1 MAPAHEHQDPRMKPI
16 LATLA
21 CCIAGSAPAQSTTIW
36 VNDPGGVSIATDAQ
50 DNVYSARWDYNPAG
64 DIWVAKRS
72 AAGALLWEVRFDNT
86 DSTRHEVATWVET
99 DSAGNALVSGT
110 VRSGFSNP
118 VNANSLL
125 MKFSPSGQLLWRR
138 VYETNF
144 DGSSTRKLVVDAADN
159 AYVLGLGTGPLGQV
173 TTIKKFDPNG
183 NPVWSWFDSQGIG
196 APVNFKRTPDGALLV
211 SARGITGSFN
221 GFAKVDANGQT
232 IWSLAGIGSLTV
244 GDAAGDANGDSYLVD
259 SVYPSGSGS
268 VLRKVGPAGAT
279 IWERTHAMAAFR
291 VEVGPDGSPLASGF
305 PNAGSPGAAFM
316 KYDAAGNFLWEN
328 LDGDG
333 PGVWLLAHAQMKL
346 DANGDAYLAG
356 STMSQMGLAKVRA
369 DGTPAWTALTAGGY
383 PQGIALGTQQRAF
396 MIGGQA
402 ARIDEGNATGF
413 TSLCD
418 AGSGG
423 VIACPCGNPPSGA
436 GRGCDNSSATGGA
449 VLAATGIAYLSM
461 DSLVFA
467 TSGEK
472 PTALSIVMQGSSA
485 STSGIVFG
493 MGVRCASGTLKR
505 LYSKTAVGGSL
516 SAPNFG
522 AGDASVSA
530 RSAAM
535 GDVIQAGESRWYL
548 VYYRDPGVLGGCPA
562 ASTFNATQTG
572 KVLWG
577 S

>member
-1 MAPAHEHQDPRMKPI
+1 MKPI

-505 LYSKTAVGGSL
+505 LYSKTAVGGSI